1 MRTNICTTAAAA
13 CVVTLSGAGGASDS
27 ASTATGISRFFNPA
41 ISSNGLFIAA
51 YDSEDGDVEGE
62 RDEHTHGPES
72 DTGMRVQE
80 LELQLSAFVDPYL
93 KADLIFAVPG
103 GEGFELE
110 EGYLT
115 SQGLPVTLKMG
126 RFLAEFG
133 RHNLLHAHQ
142 FPFLDAPLVHD
153 RLLGH
158 AGLVDTGISGSL
170 LLPLPWFAEVSAQV
184 LNGDGEL
191 FASHHGEDL
200 LYLGHLKHFLDL
212 SDVST
217 LELGASAV
225 TGANAADELT
235 SIFGGDLTFKWR
247 AARTR
252 NRSLVWQ
259 SEYIYARH
267 NTGGARRKEGG
278 LYTLAQFQFAPR
290 WWIQGRYDLFGV
302 PEEDERESRIS
313 GLLAFVASEFSAV
326 RLQYALVDEE
336 GESVHQVLAQ
346 LNFTI
351 GAHPAHRY

>member
-1 MRTNICTTAAAA
+1 MKTNICAIAAAT
-13 CVVTLSGAGGASDS
+13 CVVTLSSAGGADS
-27 ASTATGISRFFNPA
+27 ASTATGISRSFNPA
-41 ISSNGLFIAA
+41 ISSNGLFIAS
-51 YDSEDGDVEGE
+51 YDSEDGGGEAE
-62 RDEHTHGPES
+62 RDEHAHGPRAG
-72 DTGMRVQE
+72 TGLRVQE
-80 LELQLSAFVDPYL
+80 FDLQMSAVVDPYL
-93 KADLIFAVPG
+93 RADLTFAVPG

-153 RLLGH
+153 RLLGD
-158 AGLVDTGISGSL
+158 AGLVDTGISGSW

-212 SDVST
+212 SDAST

-225 TGANAADELT
+225 TGANSADELT

-259 SEYIYARH
+259 SEYVYARH

-278 LYTLAQFQFAPR
+278 LYTLAQFQIAPR

-313 GLLAFVASEFSAV
+313 GLLAFVASEFSAI
-326 RLQYALVDEE
+326 RLQYTLADEE